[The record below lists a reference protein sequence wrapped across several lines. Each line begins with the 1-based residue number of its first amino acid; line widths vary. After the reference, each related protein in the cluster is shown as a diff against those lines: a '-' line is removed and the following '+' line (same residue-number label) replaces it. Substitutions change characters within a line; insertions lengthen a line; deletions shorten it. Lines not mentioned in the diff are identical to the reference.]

1 MNLHERFPVPAEI
14 GLLYDFLNSL
24 DLRSYVE
31 GGVPHVPSDDL
42 ATPASLK
49 AWLEEHGLDRP
60 GGQIGESEH
69 RDVLVLRAGLRAR
82 LGATPADTS
91 GEGLNA
97 ALARYPLVVRTDNAG
112 MKLEPAS
119 GLRTAG
125 LGQVVAEFFLLHAA
139 GRLDR
144 LKACE
149 SGDCSWIFYDRSKPA
164 NRRWCSTDRCGNRHK
179 TRAYR
184 QRSALT

>member
-1 MNLHERFPVPAEI
+1 MRLHERFPVPPEI

-31 GGVPHVPSDDL
+31 GGAPHVQSDEL
-42 ATPASLK
+42 ATLASLK
-49 AWLEEHGLDRP
+49 RWLEEHGLDRP

-69 RDVLVLRAGLRAR
+69 RDVLALRAGLRAR
-82 LGATPADTS
+82 LGAEPAHIS

-97 ALARYPLVVRTDNAG
+97 ALARYPLVVQTDDASI
-112 MKLEPAS
+112 KLRPES

-125 LGQVVAEFFLLHAA
+125 LGLVVAEFFLLHAV

-144 LKACE
+144 LKACQ
-149 SGDCSWIFYDRSKPA
+149 SSDCSWVFYDRSKPA
-164 NRRWCSTDRCGNRHK
+164 NRRWCSADRCGNRHK

-184 QRSALT
+184 QRSGRT